1 MPKPVAQPPRDYEE
15 VEIETAEGEEE
26 DLRLVVKVLQQK
38 IRKMEEEKGK
48 EKNEREEAKKK

>member
-26 DLRLVVKVLQQK
+26 DLWLVVKMLQQK
-38 IRKMEEEKGK
+38 IRKMEEEK
-48 EKNEREEAKKK
+48 ETDDRQ